1 MFFFINGMYN
11 TNTMVDFIWYNSLIT
26 PPLTPPA
33 WVFPQAWT
41 FLYITIFLAFL
52 MFLFSKSDNKKIG
65 YVCFFTQLILNFS
78 WTPAFFI
85 FKNIIVALII
95 IILLDIMIFFTIK
108 EFAKVSRLSALFLVP
123 YFLWVLFATYL
134 NIGFLVLNN

>member
-1 MFFFINGMYN
+1 MLSISSTLAVPTPKNSFP
-11 TNTMVDFIWYNSLIT
+11 DFSNSKI
-26 PPLTPPA
+26 
-33 WVFPQAWT
+33 
-41 FLYITIFLAFL
+41 
-52 MFLFSKSDNKKIG
+52 LFSKSDNKKIG